1 MKRRFIFLFAVAG
14 LIAAVFVL
22 LLVFISP
29 IAHKTIN
36 SQLDRL
42 LAVEATLGGIRI
54 SPLKGRLQI
63 NDLIISQPAEDE
75 DAYFLQLGKA
85 DIVVRILS
93 LFRDVIEIEYIS
105 LSDISASIVRSKE
118 GEINT
123 AKLVLA
129 DKNESSAE
137 QSVTGQE
144 EERETTAAQPRPVM
158 IRRVRINNVRL
169 HYKDYSLGN
178 DPLDV
183 LVTNIVVN
191 ADELT
196 VFGPSTKPE
205 MKGSLAVRT
214 DIAQKNSAPGR
225 LSLVAALDTITT
237 NIPAINLVFNV
248 VNLRLQTLNPLI
260 PVGASQVIG
269 GDSLNIEIKASISP
283 DFLLI
288 KGLAVTKGMQMPLVI
303 SGTPANPDVKGSM
316 ALFSLMSRSISGGLN
331 TVGGIT
337 DAGLEVTGTALNT
350 GMNIAG
356 GAGDTIGQV
365 GKGLLGTAKGVV
377 NLDRDAA
384 TAGLK
389 NATIGTLGAALKTA
403 TSAGTNLVKGV
414 MNSADI
420 ISGAA
425 ASERWDAMSHGRW
438 AQAIEEEERELRAIP
453 YPGLGAEAP
462 SPSGSRGQG
471 SQGLD
476 E

>member
-1 MKRRFIFLFAVAG
+1 MKRCFKFVFAVSG
-14 LIAAVFVL
+14 LIAVVVVL

-42 LAVEATLGGIRI
+42 LAVEATLGGIQI

-63 NDLIISQPAEDE
+63 NDLIVRQPVKNE

-85 DIVVRILS
+85 NIVVKMSS
-93 LFRDVIEIEYIS
+93 LFRDVIEIEDIS

-137 QSVTGQE
+137 QSVAGQE
-144 EERETTAAQPRPVM
+144 KERETTAAKSRSVL

-169 HYKDYSLGN
+169 HYKDYSLGD

-191 ADELT
+191 ADKLT

-205 MKGSLAVRT
+205 MKGSLAVRMN
-214 DIAQKNSAPGR
+214 IAQKDSAPGR
-225 LSLVAALDTITT
+225 LGLVAVLDIITT
-237 NIPAINLVFNV
+237 NIPAINLMLKV

-260 PVGASQVIG
+260 PDGTSKIIG
-269 GDSLNIEIKASISP
+269 GDSLDIAIKASISS

-288 KGLAVTKGMQMPLVI
+288 KGLAVTKSMQMPLVI
-303 SGTPANPDVKGSM
+303 SGTPANPDVKGSK
-316 ALFSLMSRSISGGLN
+316 ALFGLMSRVIGGGLN
-331 TVGGIT
+331 TVDDIT
-337 DAGLEVTGTALNT
+337 DAGVEVAGTALNT

-356 GAGDTIGQV
+356 GAGATVGQA
-365 GKGLLGTAKGVV
+365 GKGLWDTAKGIIT
-377 NLDRDAA
+377 LDRDAA

-389 NATIGTLGAALKTA
+389 DATIGTLGAALKTA
-403 TSAGTNLVKGV
+403 ASAGTNLVKGV
-414 MNSADI
+414 MNSADR
-420 ISGAA
+420 ISGAT

-438 AQAIEEEERELRAIP
+438 AQAIEEEERELRAMP

-462 SPSGSRGQG
+462 SPSGGR
-471 SQGLD
+471 GLD